1 MQSPDNCKRASKFVR
16 QLRETRSSSGSS
28 WLLSRS
34 LDALGQDVFQ
44 DVSEKPMTSDEKSA
58 LSLHLDDIQSLTK
71 HDRVARAPELHQTTL
86 DDLLSQNPLFLPSGD
101 VLEIQVPPTQ
111 LQLERSAMIHLP
123 LDNLDNTHCLRVL
136 HTGAFAG
143 HLAVLWDASGIW
155 AVVLLVDKAY
165 RSGERLVQ
173 CVFPLGLPATPVQFD
188 GQRPRAKYCNSVC
201 ESDIYIPVLS
211 RTIQL
216 VMSSKSSKSSKSSG
230 FVLPPELHEDA
241 RSIKTLVGM
250 LKCTSHYDTL
260 VKSLLSP
267 DAVILVQRYS
277 KSTVM

>member
-1 MQSPDNCKRASKFVR
+1 MS
-16 QLRETRSSSGSS
+16 
-28 WLLSRS
+28 
-34 LDALGQDVFQ
+34 ALGHFGL
-44 DVSEKPMTSDEKSA
+44 K
-58 LSLHLDDIQSLTK
+58 DI
-71 HDRVARAPELHQTTL
+71 E
-86 DDLLSQNPLFLPSGD
+86 N
-101 VLEIQVPPTQ
+101 
-111 LQLERSAMIHLP
+111 
-123 LDNLDNTHCLRVL
+123 CLRVL

-211 RTIQL
+211 RTVKL
-216 VMSSKSSKSSKSSG
+216 VVSSKSSKPSKSSKSSG
-230 FVLPPELHEDA
+230 FVLPPELREDA